1 MVNFEDSAPAIVP
14 EYENELI
21 VHDSCMTIVIKY
33 ERWSVGGK
41 VSLSSRRTK
50 RTRSPRANYS
60 SLTLTP
66 YSLDASIKSVPLTEW
81 IRLPSDAARAH
92 YAGWKLLHLQR
103 RTHPLSP
110 LRCRRAEVR
119 EGFSPRA
126 RAKNWPEKPVSDPA
140 TANPART
147 TGQTP
152 TPPSRRKT

>member
-1 MVNFEDSAPAIVP
+1 MVS
-14 EYENELI
+14 
-21 VHDSCMTIVIKY
+21 
-33 ERWSVGGK
+33 GGK

-66 YSLDASIKSVPLTEW
+66 YSLDASINRFPLTEW

-119 EGFSPRA
+119 R
-126 RAKNWPEKPVSDPA
+126 RIL
-140 TANPART
+140 
-147 TGQTP
+147 TP
-152 TPPSRRKT
+152 CSSQNCRRSPSRILQQQTQPVPLGKPRHRLSQERSGVTDQVSYPVRSSPHLVLWKRSEASQLC